1 MFLVALVAQEAQNC
15 NQYFPKSTVLSIF
28 CIVLLLNKL
37 CLQMMKKDSPHVVL
51 HKMLVLR
58 CDDDVQ
64 FAVLVCLLPVQE
76 YINRFIKSM
85 QLLSYNYLWL
95 ASITRYVLYHFI
107 RIKILLY
114 KFVIINK
121 MLK

>member
-1 MFLVALVAQEAQNC
+1 
-15 NQYFPKSTVLSIF
+15 
-28 CIVLLLNKL
+28 
-37 CLQMMKKDSPHVVL
+37 MKNDSPHVVL

-76 YINRFIKSM
+76 YISRFIKSM

-95 ASITRYVLYHFI
+95 ASITRHVLYHFI